1 MKSAVFFLFALLLS
15 GTGAFGA
22 QGLRGWV
29 TGAAFNPKGGFLLA
43 VSGESE
49 VTAFEPESL
58 AALFSLTAP
67 GGEKINALAISPD
80 GGTVVCAGDEGSVF
94 AFSLPSGE
102 LVLNARA
109 HHYPVKSA
117 AFSPGGNYFAT
128 GSYGGEITVW
138 NAASLSPV
146 KTIFNED
153 ECGEFVAFAAS
164 GAVAAAGGACRK
176 IYLYEAETGRLTGS
190 LGGHYAGVTALAASP
205 DGELLASGDSAGL
218 IVVHDMRRRKVKKS
232 VRTGDWN
239 INAFAFSAS
248 SSPVLAAARNDGQVS
263 VYDAGSLTRL
273 RDLRPYLPGA
283 LACSFSPDGSLLAAG
298 YMLGALRVF
307 DWAAA
312 AVSVREAGSVVRDA
326 RGKTAGTLK
335 TGERYSVSYSSFTAY
350 GVKIEGGGMAGFVS
364 PDAVY
369 DEDLIPPYVMP
380 AQVQDNNGT
389 RTVVFA
395 ALDDVGLA
403 YVRVEKLPV
412 KPVDMPY
419 DCGNLRACKLYS
431 VKFSKNSRVQVEV
444 TDIAGK
450 STSTVLSAAT
460 AVPDAGPYYLSAAA
474 SADAPVLSDRAAK
487 QPLYVIKK
495 GEPIDTAG
503 YKKGWYYLRDGNWLY
518 DAGVTAR

>member
-1 MKSAVFFLFALLLS
+1 MKAAVFYLLAFFLSAA
-15 GTGAFGA
+15 GAFGA
-22 QGLRGWV
+22 PGPRGWV

-49 VTAFEPESL
+49 VIAFEPESL
-58 AALFSLTAP
+58 AALFSLAAP

-94 AFSLPSGE
+94 AFSLPAGE
-102 LVLNARA
+102 LTLNARA
-109 HHYPVKSA
+109 HRYPVKSVA
-117 AFSPGGNYFAT
+117 YSPDGKYFAT

-138 NAASLSPV
+138 DAVSLSPV
-146 KTIFNED
+146 QTIVNED
-153 ECGEFVAFAAS
+153 ECGEFVAFVPS
-164 GAVAAAGGACRK
+164 GLVAAAGGACRK
-176 IYLYEAETGRLTGS
+176 IYLYQAETGRLTGS

-218 IVVHDMRRRKVKKS
+218 IAVHDTRRRKVKKS

-248 SSPVLAAARNDGQVS
+248 SAPVLAAARNDGQVS
-263 VYDAGSLTRL
+263 VYDASSLTRL

-283 LACSFSPDGSLLAAG
+283 LACSFSPDGRRLAAG

-307 DWAAA
+307 DWATA
-312 AVSVREAGSVVRDA
+312 AVFVREAGAVVRDA
-326 RGKTAGTLK
+326 RGKPAGTLK
-335 TGERYSVSYSSFTAY
+335 PGERYSVSYSSFTAY
-350 GVKIEGGGMAGFVS
+350 GVKIEGGGLAGFVS

-369 DEDLIPPYVMP
+369 DADLIPPYVMP
-380 AQVQDNNGT
+380 AQVHDSNGA

-403 YVRVEKLPV
+403 SVRVEKMPV
-412 KPVDMPY
+412 KPVDGPY

-450 STSTVLSAAT
+450 STTTVLSAAT

-474 SADAPVLSDRAAK
+474 SADAPVFSDQGSK
-487 QPLYVIKK
+487 QPLYVLKK
-495 GEPIDTAG
+495 GAPVDTAG